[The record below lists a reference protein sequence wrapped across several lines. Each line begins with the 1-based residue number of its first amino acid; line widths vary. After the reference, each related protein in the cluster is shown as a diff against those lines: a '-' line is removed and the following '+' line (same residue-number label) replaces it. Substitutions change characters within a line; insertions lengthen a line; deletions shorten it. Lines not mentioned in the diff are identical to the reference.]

1 MNNGYKTK
9 FVPQLISLNSDF
21 SSATWSMTA
30 LSAGTDDIV
39 DQSDVLPEE
48 ASGITEEKKSTIKL
62 CKWKNAN
69 RRFAFLLCF
78 LNLLQEAQK

>member
-39 DQSDVLPEE
+39 DQSNVLPEE
-48 ASGITEEKKSTIKL
+48 ASGITEEI
-62 CKWKNAN
+62 N
-69 RRFAFLLCF
+69 RRLNYANGKMQIADLLFSC
-78 LNLLQEAQK
+78 AS